1 MALTAYLTLPGEPT
15 KGVLLPRSAIVRQEG
30 ALWAYVRTAEDKFT
44 RRPVEGA
51 APMESGWF
59 VPAGFKAGE
68 AVVVAGSQM
77 LLSEELKAKIQ
88 GED

>member
-1 MALTAYLTLPGEPT
+1 MIH
-15 KGVLLPRSAIVRQEG
+15 KV
-30 ALWAYVRTAEDKFT
+30 T

-51 APMESGWF
+51 VPMEAGWF

-68 AVVVAGSQM
+68 ALVVAGAQQ